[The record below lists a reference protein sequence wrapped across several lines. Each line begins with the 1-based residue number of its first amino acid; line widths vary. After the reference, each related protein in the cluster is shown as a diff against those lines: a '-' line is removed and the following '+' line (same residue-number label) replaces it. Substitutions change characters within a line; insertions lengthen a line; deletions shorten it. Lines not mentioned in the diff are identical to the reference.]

1 MPVSS
6 YAKKRVPAALS
17 MAAAML
23 CGCALQAPPEG
34 ADLMRQAVPV
44 LEGKPAWVNP
54 AVAGNPADGWLASFD
69 DAELQR
75 LVREAIAHNGDLR
88 LAEVRV
94 RQAQALVA
102 IEGSGL
108 LPDAVVK
115 GRAGNSETQIL
126 SIGATWEID
135 LWGRIRAQARAGQA
149 RYAAARDDQLWA
161 RRVVAAATARAWFT
175 LIQHAQREARLRQAV
190 AIHDQLLRIAGQRV
204 AIGAAPDTELVQA
217 RNARRS
223 RVDALES
230 ARLAS
235 SQAAQALE
243 LLLGRYPA
251 GEIGSMA
258 SGRDLP
264 PVPPAPQ
271 AGLPADLLDRR
282 PDLSAAAHQVASAFD
297 MRQSAQA
304 ARLPRIAISAAIT
317 DIRSDVF
324 LLNQAGS
331 PIKGLNG
338 SFFAPLFSGGELK
351 ARADYYT
358 AEQKAALIA
367 YGNQALAA
375 LGEVEAAL
383 QAESSHAGRTRQLQD
398 RVAESRELV
407 RREEARAGIGASDMR
422 GVLKERQSLLAAEID
437 CIDAHGRHL
446 QQRIA
451 LLLALGGDW
460 SAAAG

>member
-1 MPVSS
+1 MSS
-6 YAKKRVPAALS
+6 YAKNRVAVALS
-17 MAAAML
+17 VALAML
-23 CGCALQAPPEG
+23 CGCALQAPPAG
-34 ADLMRQAVPV
+34 ADLMHQAVPV
-44 LEGKPAWVNP
+44 LAGKPAWVNH
-54 AVAGNPADGWLASFD
+54 AAAGNAADGWLASFD
-69 DAELQR
+69 DAALQR
-75 LVREAIAHNGDLR
+75 LVHEAIAHNGDLR

-108 LPDAVVK
+108 LPDAAAK

-126 SIGATWEID
+126 SLGASWEID

-149 RYAAARDDQLWA
+149 RYAATRDDYLWA
-161 RRVVAAATARAWFT
+161 RRVVAAATAQAWFT
-175 LIQHAQREARLRQAV
+175 LVQHKQREARLRQAV
-190 AIHDQLLRIAGQRV
+190 AIHDQLLRIAVQRV
-204 AIGAAPDTELVQA
+204 AIGAAPDTEAVQA
-217 RNARRS
+217 RNARRLQA
-223 RVDALES
+223 DALAS

-235 SQAAQALE
+235 GQAAQALE

-251 GEIGSMA
+251 GEIAGIA
-258 SGRDLP
+258 DGRELP
-264 PVPPAPQ
+264 PVPAAPQ

-282 PDLSAAAHQVASAFD
+282 PDLTAAAHQVAAAFD

-304 ARLPRIAISAAIT
+304 ARLPRLAISAAIT
-317 DIRSDVF
+317 AIRSDVF

-331 PIKGLNG
+331 PVRGLNA

-351 ARADYYT
+351 ARVDYFT

-367 YGNQALAA
+367 YGDKALHALA
-375 LGEVEAAL
+375 EVEAGL
-383 QAESSHAGRTRQLQD
+383 QAESMHAERSRQLQD
-398 RVAESRELV
+398 RVAESGVLV
-407 RREEARAGIGASDMR
+407 RREEIRAGVGASDMR
-422 GVLKERQSLLAAEID
+422 GVLKARQSLLAAEID

-460 SAAAG
+460 RDTAG